1 MKKWRILAALAF
13 TVATCKINAQV
24 IDDTNGKTFYYYDSI
39 SHKKV
44 KEIYHHI
51 QEFRTMYDRDGNVTD
66 TILHI
71 KNGPYTRY
79 FENGKLECSGF
90 YNREKKNGTW
100 LFYDRNGKHIRTEQW
115 ENDKLVSSVKTA
127 GR

>member
-1 MKKWRILAALAF
+1 MKKLSILVAAMAI
-13 TVATCKINAQV
+13 TGICKTQAQV
-24 IDDTNGKTFYYYDSI
+24 IDDANGKTFYYYDSL
-39 SHKKV
+39 SRKKV

-51 QEFRTMYDRDGNVTD
+51 QEFRTIYDRDGNVID

-79 FENGKLECSGF
+79 YENGKLECSGF
-90 YNREKKNGTW
+90 YKQEKKNGTW

-115 ENDKLVSSVKTA
+115 DSDKLVSSVKATT
-127 GR
+127 R